1 MHYGNQAS
9 ESSKMEIIQSLQGKK
24 GLDVVDAST
33 LLQFLQEQATPVL
46 STRNA
51 SPESKHER
59 EHSPAVKGP
68 TSSRAG
74 EQSSQISAT
83 RVHRISTLSETEEVW
98 SLSKSKDARG
108 LCFDLSSLEEFPPM
122 GATGDMG
129 GRFVSSQ
136 IICWR

>member
-1 MHYGNQAS
+1 M
-9 ESSKMEIIQSLQGKK
+9 MEIIQRLQGKK

-33 LLQFLQEQATPVL
+33 LLQFLQEQATPLL

-59 EHSPAVKGP
+59 KHSPSAAAVRGP

-74 EQSSQISAT
+74 EQSSQISAAR

-108 LCFDLSSLEEFPPM
+108 LSFDLSSLEEFPPM
-122 GATGDMG
+122 GATGNMG

-136 IICWR
+136 IICWH

>member
-1 MHYGNQAS
+1 M
-9 ESSKMEIIQSLQGKK
+9 MEIIQKLQGKK

-46 STRNA
+46 STRNT
-51 SPESKHER
+51 SPESKDER
-59 EHSPAVKGP
+59 EHSSSAAAVRGP

-74 EQSSQISAT
+74 EQSSQVSAAR

-108 LCFDLSSLEEFPPM
+108 LSFDLSSLEEFPPM
-122 GATGDMG
+122 GATGNMG
-129 GRFVSSQ
+129 GRFVRSQ
-136 IICWR
+136 IICWH